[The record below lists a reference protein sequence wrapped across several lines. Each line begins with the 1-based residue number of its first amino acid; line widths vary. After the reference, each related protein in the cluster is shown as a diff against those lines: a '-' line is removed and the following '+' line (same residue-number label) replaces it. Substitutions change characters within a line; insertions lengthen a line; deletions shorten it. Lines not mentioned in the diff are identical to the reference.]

1 MAQSKVGSIIKIMG
15 VAVIGCMSAL
25 VCLNGIYKKP
35 IRVNTSEPELSDDED
50 DGEYLFLNN
59 VGNYKNEYD
68 DVWNNASD
76 EERDVFTRRS
86 EQGKSLK
93 EVFETPV
100 TTEEIS
106 ETIDLMKKDEE
117 ERARET
123 FSILDGIKERRKNA

>member
-123 FSILDGIKERRKNA
+123 FSILDGIKERRKKA